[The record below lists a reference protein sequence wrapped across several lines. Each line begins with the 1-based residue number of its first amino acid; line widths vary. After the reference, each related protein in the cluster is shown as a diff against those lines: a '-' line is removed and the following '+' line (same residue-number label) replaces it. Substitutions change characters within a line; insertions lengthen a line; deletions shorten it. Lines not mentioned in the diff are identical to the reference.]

1 MNMHYWEVDLSWPG
15 IGGSCMDRPLSA
27 YSFLK
32 TEAVDGYTE
41 NGEKELGIYCYQ
53 NQEFW
58 K

>member
-1 MNMHYWEVDLSWPG
+1 MHYWEVDLSWPG

-41 NGEKELGIYCYQ
+41 NGEGELGIYCYQ